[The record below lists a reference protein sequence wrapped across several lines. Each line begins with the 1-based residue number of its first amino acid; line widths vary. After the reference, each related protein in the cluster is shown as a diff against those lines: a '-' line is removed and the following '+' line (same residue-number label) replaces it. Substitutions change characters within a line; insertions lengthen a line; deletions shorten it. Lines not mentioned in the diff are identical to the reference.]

1 MLTKS
6 FQDDSN
12 MNMLGMNNV
21 LAIPYE
27 DILFL
32 QRYGYTR
39 WKHSENL
46 EVTFKTHNIFKT
58 SSHLSYSIF
67 YYQSFIFKFFQI

>member
-6 FQDDSN
+6 FQDDNN
-12 MNMLGMNNV
+12 MNVLGMNDV

-39 WKHSENL
+39 
-46 EVTFKTHNIFKT
+46 
-58 SSHLSYSIF
+58 
-67 YYQSFIFKFFQI
+67 